1 MEASKLG
8 SAMACVSPSEPV
20 PVEAMAHR
28 ISPSGT
34 TAAVCIVLTEA
45 QELRAKAERS
55 KKSSEINVFLLMSD
69 PFGRNVRSSVAHIRR
84 ITKEAYERL

>member
-45 QELRAKAERS
+45 QELSAKAERS

-69 PFGRNVRSSVAHIRR
+69 PFGRNVRSWVAHIRR